1 MGPYVNLVH
10 RLAKNQVAKSTGW
23 RGYTLFTL
31 QGLEHIQTDKKA
43 FVQQSESYEHLGDVE
58 TYVMDMH
65 ARYEAMKAFLLEI
78 FSANPDYSF
87 LTIIKHGLFSSQICR
102 NSSMP
107 ARNARSAHKLQL
119 TDRKLTANYE

>member
-10 RLAKNQVAKSTGW
+10 RLAKNQVVKSTGW

-43 FVQQSESYEHLGDVE
+43 FVQQSEFYEHLGDVE

-65 ARYEAMKAFLLEI
+65 ARYEAMKAF
-78 FSANPDYSF
+78 
-87 LTIIKHGLFSSQICR
+87 
-102 NSSMP
+102 
-107 ARNARSAHKLQL
+107 
-119 TDRKLTANYE
+119 